1 MPTMYVQGTV
11 TGSAPGPG
19 VMRGR
24 VIGQKL
30 GFFFS
35 LRINGYK
42 MNSMDLDKGM
52 NF

>member
-11 TGSAPGPG
+11 TGTATGPG

-30 GFFFS
+30 GFFFP
-35 LRINGYK
+35 LELMAIK
-42 MNSMDLDKGM
+42 
-52 NF
+52 